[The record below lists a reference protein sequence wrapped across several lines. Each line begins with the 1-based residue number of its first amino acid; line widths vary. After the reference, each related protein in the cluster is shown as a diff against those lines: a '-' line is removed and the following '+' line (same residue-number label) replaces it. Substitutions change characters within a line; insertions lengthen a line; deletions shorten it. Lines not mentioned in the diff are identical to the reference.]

1 MSISDET
8 IMTYADGELDAAG
21 CSALELAMLSDP
33 VLAAKVAQ
41 QQALGL
47 MVFGAFA
54 PVLNEALP
62 ERLTGLLQASP
73 ATATNDASPKAN
85 ANAKASANT
94 NSEPYSDPIDQLKAA
109 RQARQ
114 EADKKR
120 ADRLNRWSLQ
130 RWLSLAA
137 TLVVGVMLGRSG
149 IFAPSGTPAI
159 TTSSTSSTALVVSA
173 GGALTAQGTL
183 ATALS
188 QQLASAPVS
197 DSGIRIGVS
206 FVAQDGVYCRSFAL
220 DGAAGLACRDAT
232 QWKIPL
238 MVDNKSVA
246 QTDSYQQAATAI
258 PPVVLDAIDQRIAG
272 MAMDAAEER
281 RALER
286 GWKP

>member
-1 MSISDET
+1 MTISDET
-8 IMTYADGELDAAG
+8 IMAYADGQLDAASS
-21 CSALELAMLSDP
+21 SALELAMLSDP

-54 PVLNEALP
+54 PVLDEVLP
-62 ERLTGLLQASP
+62 ARLTGLLQASP

-85 ANAKASANT
+85 AKANGSANVNT
-94 NSEPYSDPIDQLKAA
+94 EPYSDPIDQLKAA

-114 EADKKR
+114 EADKKK
-120 ADRLNRWSLQ
+120 ADRVNRWSLQ
-130 RWLSLAA
+130 RWGSLAA
-137 TLVVGVMLGRSG
+137 TLVVGVMLGRYG
-149 IFAPSGTPAI
+149 IFAPSGTTAI
-159 TTSSTSSTALVVSA
+159 TTSSTALVVSA
-173 GGALTAQGTL
+173 GGALTAQGAL

-206 FVAQDGVYCRSFAL
+206 FVAQDGAYCRSFAL
-220 DGAAGLACRDAT
+220 DGAAGLACRDAA

-238 MVDNKSVA
+238 MVDNTPAA
-246 QTDSYQQAATAI
+246 QTNGYRQASTAI
-258 PPVVLDAIDQRIAG
+258 PPVVLDAIDQRLAG
-272 MAMDAAEER
+272 KAMDAAEER